1 MAILAIFGGYFG
13 YFLQNGLFLNS
24 MIYHFGKPTVWAKK
38 WPKQI
43 FWQIDL
49 DGDFVK
55 KTCVSAVK
63 NDALKRVYKFIS
75 ILTTKKQ
82 KKA

>member
-1 MAILAIFGGYFG
+1 MPYKFYIIGLAKFRHMAILAIFGGYFG

-49 DGDFVK
+49 DGEIVEK
-55 KTCVSAVK
+55 ICG
-63 NDALKRVYKFIS
+63 
-75 ILTTKKQ
+75 
-82 KKA
+82 